1 MNEADIANALGQRL
15 AAAPSLGTIVFENK
29 DATPARPYLQ
39 FEVVR
44 VNRRDPTINSTAPI
58 SRGFALVTIV
68 ADVDRFATSAT
79 KLADDVSARF
89 PMGLRLNVSG
99 GGVIVIIQPPSVLQ
113 GFRDASDWRVPV
125 RIEYEAAA

>member
-29 DATPARPYLQ
+29 DATPAKPYLQ
-39 FEVVR
+39 LEIVR
-44 VNRRDPTINSTAPI
+44 VNRRDATIVGTDPI
-58 SRGFALVTIV
+58 SLGFAQVTIV
-68 ADVDRFATSAT
+68 AEVDKFSTSAVR
-79 KLADDVSARF
+79 LADDVAARF

-113 GFRDASDWRVPV
+113 GFRDGPDWRVPV

>member
-1 MNEADIANALGQRL
+1 MNEASIANALGQRL

-44 VNRRDPTINSTAPI
+44 VNRRDETIDGTAPI
-58 SRGFALVTIV
+58 SLGFVLVTIV
-68 ADVDRFATSAT
+68 SDVDKFATGAT
-79 KLADDVSARF
+79 QIADSVAARF
-89 PMGLRLNVSG
+89 PKGLRLNVSG

-113 GFRDASDWRVPV
+113 GFRDGPDWRVPV

>member
-15 AAAPSLGTIVFENK
+15 AASPSLGTIVFENK

-44 VNRRDPTINSTAPI
+44 INRTDPTINATAPV
-58 SRGFALVTIV
+58 SRGFALVTV
-68 ADVDRFATSAT
+68 VGEVDRFATAAT
-79 KLADDVSARF
+79 QIADDVVARF
-89 PMGLRLNVSG
+89 PMGLRLNIS
-99 GGVIVIIQPPSVLQ
+99 GGVIVIMQPPSVLQ
-113 GFRDASDWRVPV
+113 GFRDGPDWRVPV

>member
-1 MNEADIANALGQRL
+1 MNEASIANALGQRL

-44 VNRRDPTINSTAPI
+44 VNRRDETINGTSPI
-58 SRGFALVTIV
+58 SLGFVLVTIV
-68 ADVDRFATSAT
+68 SDVDKFATGAT
-79 KLADDVSARF
+79 QIADSVAARF
-89 PMGLRLNVSG
+89 SKGLRLNVSG

-113 GFRDASDWRVPV
+113 GFRDGPDWRVPV

>member
-15 AAAPSLGTIVFENK
+15 EAAPSLGTIVFENK
-29 DATPARPYLQ
+29 DATPARPYLEL
-39 FEVVR
+39 EVGR
-44 VNRRDPTINSTAPI
+44 VNRRDPTLSGTAPI

-68 ADVDRFATSAT
+68 AEVDRFATAAT
-79 KLADDVSARF
+79 KFADDVSARF

-113 GFRDASDWRVPV
+113 GFRDGPDWRVPV